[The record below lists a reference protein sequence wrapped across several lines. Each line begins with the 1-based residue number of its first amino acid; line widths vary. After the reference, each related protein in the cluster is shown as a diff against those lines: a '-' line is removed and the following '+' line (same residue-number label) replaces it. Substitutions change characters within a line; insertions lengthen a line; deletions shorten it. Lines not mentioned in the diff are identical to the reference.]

1 MPPLPGAPYT
11 TWGQPRQI
19 DAIER
24 ILAYVQAA
32 AKGCEDI
39 PNEWNTA
46 FVVMR
51 FAEDDNRAAFER
63 GI

>member
-1 MPPLPGAPYT
+1 
-11 TWGQPRQI
+11 
-19 DAIER
+19 
-24 ILAYVQAA
+24 VQAA